1 MSALVARSKRFATPA
16 ENLDSVHDLLED
28 AWNAS
33 PGLGDRDRMSVETAV
48 AELVA
53 NVIQYGTDGRNVAF
67 TLTVIVE
74 PSRVEVT
81 VSDSGNEV
89 HVDLATR
96 AMPDPLEESG
106 RGIPLMQALL
116 DSVEYH
122 RVEGMNHWTLVR
134 TRAEHPT
141 PALRRTMPPAI
152 SISGVIDEMARQRG
166 LDELGILDTPR
177 EERFDRVVRL
187 AQQLFG
193 VESVAINLIDRE
205 RLWAKSMVGKGPTES
220 VRADSMCTVTITSDE
235 TLIVP
240 DLHADPRFTRIA
252 DPEAMQFYA
261 GHPLYAPG
269 GERIGAFC
277 VYDSQ
282 PRSFSNGEAAMLRD
296 LAGWVQQELSV
307 SQELSRAAE
316 VQQGLLPQ
324 QLLSMPGWEI
334 AGMCLPARAVGGDFY
349 DWYPVGEGAA
359 FTLADTMGKGI
370 GSAIIAATVRAVL
383 RSAARFGDVT
393 GAVEAAAAA
402 LTADLDSAGLFVT
415 LFHGRLDMDSGEFTF
430 IDAGHGLTIVMR
442 VDGSVERLKSHS
454 PPLGIDAETEWVP
467 QVVCLEPGDTLIA
480 MSDGVLDLYDG
491 TLASLDSVA
500 ALAML
505 AGSAEEIV
513 QAMRSRARGVAPDD
527 VTVMVV
533 RRDPHIAGGS
543 GARL

>member
-1 MSALVARSKRFATPA
+1 MSTLVARSKRFATPA
-16 ENLDSVHDLLED
+16 EDLDSVHELLQE
-28 AWNAS
+28 AWAAS
-33 PGLGDRDRMSVETAV
+33 PDLDDRDRMSVETAV

-53 NVIQYGTDGRNVAF
+53 NVIQHAGGGGDVAF

-74 PSRVEVT
+74 DSRVEVT
-81 VSDSGNEV
+81 VSDSGVEV
-89 HVDLATR
+89 DVDLSGKR
-96 AMPDPLEESG
+96 QMPDPLAESG
-106 RGIPLMQALL
+106 RGLPLMQLLL

-122 RVEGMNHWTLVR
+122 RVEEMNHWTLIR
-134 TRAEHPT
+134 TRGEHAGEHPDGAAA
-141 PALRRTMPPAI
+141 PVKRHLPSI
-152 SISGVIDEMARQRG
+152 SISGVIDEMARQRA
-166 LDELGILDTPR
+166 LDELGIVDTPP
-177 EERFDRVVRL
+177 EERFDRVTRL

-193 VESVAINLIDRE
+193 VESVAINMIDRD
-205 RLWAKSMVGKGPTES
+205 RQWSKSIVGPAAPEKPRIDS
-220 VRADSMCTVTITSDE
+220 VCTVTIESDE
-235 TLIVP
+235 TLVVP
-240 DLHADPRFTRIA
+240 DLTLDPRFARLA
-252 DPEAMQFYA
+252 DPSVLQFYA

-277 VYDSQ
+277 LYDSH
-282 PRSFSNGEAAMLRD
+282 PREFGERESAMLQD
-296 LAGWVQQELSV
+296 LASWVQQELSV

-383 RSAARFGDVT
+383 RSSARFGDVR

-415 LFHGRLDMDSGEFTF
+415 LFHGRLDMDTGEMTF

-442 VDGSVERLKSHS
+442 VDGSVERLKSTS
-454 PPLGIDAETEWVP
+454 PPLGIDAETEWMP
-467 QVVCLEPGDTLIA
+467 QTVTLEPGETLIA

-491 TLASLDSVA
+491 SLAALDNVA

-513 QAMRSRARGVAPDD
+513 QAMRTRARGVAPDD
-527 VTVMVV
+527 VTVMVI
-533 RRDPHIAGGS
+533 RRDA
-543 GARL
+543 

>member
-1 MSALVARSKRFATPA
+1 
-16 ENLDSVHDLLED
+16 
-28 AWNAS
+28 
-33 PGLGDRDRMSVETAV
+33 
-48 AELVA
+48 
-53 NVIQYGTDGRNVAF
+53 
-67 TLTVIVE
+67 
-74 PSRVEVT
+74 
-81 VSDSGNEV
+81 
-89 HVDLATR
+89 
-96 AMPDPLEESG
+96 
-106 RGIPLMQALL
+106 MQALL

-122 RVEGMNHWTLVR
+122 RVEGMNHWTLI
-134 TRAEHPT
+134 RARGDHPAAVPKRSLPST
-141 PALRRTMPPAI
+141 I
-152 SISGVIDEMARQRG
+152 SISGVIDEMARQRA
-166 LDELGILDTPR
+166 LDELGILDTPP

-193 VESVAINLIDRE
+193 VETVAINLIDRD
-205 RLWAKSMVGKGPTES
+205 RQWAKSIVGKGSKELPRAAS
-220 VRADSMCTVTITSDE
+220 VCTATIETDE
-235 TLIVP
+235 TLVVP
-240 DLHADPRFTRIA
+240 DLTADPRFARIA
-252 DPEAMQFYA
+252 DPEVLQFYA

-277 VYDSQ
+277 IYDSQ
-282 PRSFSNGEAAMLRD
+282 PRAFSERESEMLRD
-296 LAGWVQQELSV
+296 LASWVQQELTV
-307 SQELSRAAE
+307 SQELTRAAE

-415 LFHGRLDMDSGEFTF
+415 LFHGRLDMDSGDFTF
-430 IDAGHGLTIVMR
+430 VDAGHGLTIVMR
-442 VDGSVERLKSHS
+442 VDGSVERLKSLS
-454 PPLGIDAETEWVP
+454 PPLGIDSETEWTAQTVT
-467 QVVCLEPGDTLIA
+467 LEPGDTLIA

-491 TLASLDSVA
+491 TLASLDNVA

-513 QAMRSRARGVAPDD
+513 QAMRARARGVAPDD

-533 RRDPHIAGGS
+533 RRDP
-543 GARL
+543 

>member
-1 MSALVARSKRFATPA
+1 MSPLVARSKRFATPA
-16 ENLDSVHDLLED
+16 EDLDSVHELLQETW
-28 AWNAS
+28 AAS
-33 PGLGDRDRMSVETAV
+33 PALSPRDRMAVETAV

-53 NVIQYGTDGRNVAF
+53 NVIQHAGHGGDVAF

-74 PSRVEVT
+74 ESRVEVT
-81 VSDSGNEV
+81 VSDSGHEV
-89 HVDLATR
+89 DVDLTGPR
-96 AMPDPLEESG
+96 EMPDPLAESG
-106 RGIPLMQALL
+106 RGLPLMQMLL

-122 RVEGMNHWTLVR
+122 RVEEMNHWTLIR
-134 TRAEHPT
+134 TREEHAGGQSGGDVDRPVKRSL
-141 PALRRTMPPAI
+141 PAV
-152 SISGVIDEMARQRG
+152 SISGVIDEMARQRA
-166 LDELGILDTPR
+166 LDELGIVDTPP
-177 EERFDRVVRL
+177 EERFDRVTRL

-193 VESVAINLIDRE
+193 VESVAINMIDRD
-205 RLWAKSMVGKGPTES
+205 RQWSKSIVGPALPEKPRIDS
-220 VRADSMCTVTITSDE
+220 VCTVTIESDE
-235 TLIVP
+235 TLVVP
-240 DLHADPRFTRIA
+240 NLMADPRFARLA
-252 DPEAMQFYA
+252 DPEVLQFYA

-269 GERIGAFC
+269 GERIGSFC
-277 VYDSQ
+277 IYDSQ
-282 PRSFSNGEAAMLRD
+282 PRAFGEREAAMLRD
-296 LAGWVQQELSV
+296 LASWVQQELSV

-383 RSAARFGDVT
+383 RSSARYGDVR

-415 LFHGRLDMDSGEFTF
+415 LFHGRLDMDTGEMTF

-442 VDGSVERLKSHS
+442 VDGSVERLKSMS
-454 PPLGIDAETEWVP
+454 PPLGIDAETEWMP
-467 QVVCLEPGDTLIA
+467 QTVILEPGETLIA

-491 TLASLDSVA
+491 SLASLDNVA

-513 QAMRSRARGVAPDD
+513 QAMRTRARGVAPDD
-527 VTVMVV
+527 VTVMVI
-533 RRDPHIAGGS
+533 RRDA
-543 GARL
+543 

>member
-1 MSALVARSKRFATPA
+1 MSPLVARSKRFATPA
-16 ENLDSVHDLLED
+16 EDLDSVHELLQE
-28 AWNAS
+28 AWEAS
-33 PGLGDRDRMSVETAV
+33 PALSARDRMSVETAV

-53 NVIQYGTDGRNVAF
+53 NVIQHAGAGGDVAF
-67 TLTVIVE
+67 TLTIIVE
-74 PSRVEVT
+74 DSRVEVT
-81 VSDSGNEV
+81 VSDSGHEV
-89 HVDLATR
+89 DVDLSGNR
-96 AMPDPLEESG
+96 EMPDPLSESG
-106 RGIPLMQALL
+106 RGLPLMQMLL
-116 DSVEYH
+116 DSVDYR
-122 RVEGMNHWTLVR
+122 RVEEMNHWTLIR
-134 TRAEHPT
+134 LRGEHDDEHPDRGAEPT
-141 PALRRTMPPAI
+141 KRQLPSI
-152 SISGVIDEMARQRG
+152 SISGVIDEMARQRA
-166 LDELGILDTPR
+166 LDELGIVDTPP
-177 EERFDRVVRL
+177 EERFDRVTRL

-193 VESVAINLIDRE
+193 VESVAINMIDRD
-205 RLWAKSMVGKGPTES
+205 RQWSKSIVGPAPVQKPR
-220 VRADSMCTVTITSDE
+220 VDSICTVTIESDE
-235 TLIVP
+235 TLVVP
-240 DLHADPRFTRIA
+240 DLAADRRFARLADP
-252 DPEAMQFYA
+252 DEMQFYA

-277 VYDSQ
+277 IYDSH
-282 PRSFSNGEAAMLRD
+282 PREFGENESAMLRD

-316 VQQGLLPQ
+316 VQQGLLPR

-383 RSAARFGDVT
+383 RSSARFGDVR

-415 LFHGRLDMDSGEFTF
+415 LFHGRLDMDTGEMTF

-442 VDGSVERLKSHS
+442 VDGSVERLKSTS
-454 PPLGIDAETEWVP
+454 PPLGIDAETEWMP
-467 QVVCLEPGDTLIA
+467 QTVILEPGETLIA

-491 TLASLDSVA
+491 SLAALDNVA

-513 QAMRSRARGVAPDD
+513 QAMRTRARGVAPDD
-527 VTVMVV
+527 VTVMVI
-533 RRDPHIAGGS
+533 RRD
-543 GARL
+543 